1 MVRPAAFRLAVGLVM
16 KEFDLS
22 LRRACRVLGFNRS
35 SWHYQ
40 SRRVEPKG
48 LLTRLRALASKRPRW
63 GYRML
68 HLMLRREGHA
78 VNHKRVY
85 RLYKMEGL
93 AVRQKLRKRMA
104 AIARTVLPAPSAAN
118 ERWSMDFV
126 SDVTADGRRFRIF
139 AVVDDFTREVLT
151 LVVDTSIGGLRV
163 CRELALIAAV
173 RGLPKLIVMDNGPE
187 FTGKA
192 LDAWAYQVGVKLH
205 FIRPGKPVENAYVE
219 SFNGKLRN
227 ECLNQHWFLDL
238 DDARRIIE
246 EWRIDFNEVRPHS
259 SLDGMTPKEYA
270 AANAGLTSQV
280 A

>member
-78 VNHKRVY
+78 INHKRVY

-104 AIARTVLPAPSAAN
+104 AIARTVLPAPSAPN

-126 SDVTADGRRFRIF
+126 SDVTAAGRRFRIF

-163 CRELALIAAV
+163 CRELAVIAAV

-192 LDAWAYQVGVKLH
+192 LDGWAYQVGVKLH

-246 EWRIDFNEVRPHS
+246 AWRIDFNEVRPHS

>member
-1 MVRPAAFRLAVGLVM
+1 
-16 KEFDLS
+16 
-22 LRRACRVLGFNRS
+22 
-35 SWHYQ
+35 
-40 SRRVEPKG
+40 
-48 LLTRLRALASKRPRW
+48 
-63 GYRML
+63 
-68 HLMLRREGHA
+68 
-78 VNHKRVY
+78 
-85 RLYKMEGL
+85 
-93 AVRQKLRKRMA
+93 MA
-104 AIARTVLPAPSAAN
+104 AIARTVLPAPSTPN

-126 SDVTADGRRFRIF
+126 SDVTAGGRRFRIF

-163 CRELALIAAV
+163 CRELAVIAAV

-238 DDARRIIE
+238 EDARRIIE

>member
-48 LLTRLRALASKRPRW
+48 LVARLRALASKRPRW

-104 AIARTVLPAPSAAN
+104 AIARTVLPAPSAPN

-126 SDVTADGRRFRIF
+126 SDVTATGRRFRIF

-173 RGLPKLIVMDNGPE
+173 RGLPQLIVMDNGPE

-259 SLDGMTPKEYA
+259 SLDGMTPREYA

>member
-1 MVRPAAFRLAVGLVM
+1 MDRGGRDVEEEPLHGGADHPGAEGGRRRRQGRRGLPQARGDADDLLPLEVEVRRDGGLGREAPQHARGRKPAPQADGRRPEPGPAGSEDGDPKKMVRPAAFRLAVGLVM

-22 LRRACRVLGFNRS
+22 LRRACRVLGFNGSR
-35 SWHYQ
+35 WHYQ

-48 LLTRLRALASKRPRW
+48 LLARLRTLASKRPRW

-78 VNHKRVY
+78 INHKRVY

-104 AIARTVLPAPSAAN
+104 ALARTVLPAPSAPN

-126 SDVTADGRRFRIF
+126 SDVTAAGRRFRIF

-163 CRELALIAAV
+163 CRELAQIAACAV
-173 RGLPKLIVMDNGPE
+173 SR
-187 FTGKA
+187 
-192 LDAWAYQVGVKLH
+192 
-205 FIRPGKPVENAYVE
+205 
-219 SFNGKLRN
+219 
-227 ECLNQHWFLDL
+227 
-238 DDARRIIE
+238 
-246 EWRIDFNEVRPHS
+246 S
-259 SLDGMTPKEYA
+259 S
-270 AANAGLTSQV
+270 S
-280 A
+280 